1 MPPTQGLLLHRSLEK
16 WEANNINKLHLILL
30 LPVDVYI
37 WGSSLFSF
45 QVCSAS
51 GIQPSLWS
59 KWRPYLFLVFPFPH
73 PSLLSITPWPFT
85 DWLQLRPWIS
95 SSWTKVRLQC
105 KNNKGKTNVLQS
117 SMYSPQTAFGVK
129 LYLELP
135 HFKSLKTQTCWFGN
149 LSAFLLKKIL
159 GSLWFFS
166 SFSFSFFEIKKA
178 IQTEGLQG
186 KTYWFCLSSSKT
198 EQILDTLINMKFY
211 SIYPVHFY
219 HNEGLVVFQ

>member
-1 MPPTQGLLLHRSLEK
+1 MPPTHGLLLHRSLK
-16 WEANNINKLHLILL
+16 KQEANNINKLHLILL
-30 LPVDVYI
+30 LSVDVYI
-37 WGSSLFSF
+37 WGWSLFSF
-45 QVCSAS
+45 QVCSVS

-135 HFKSLKTQTCWFGN
+135 HFKSLKTQICWFEN
-149 LSAFLLKKIL
+149 PVFLCRKKIL
-159 GSLWFFS
+159 GLCFS
-166 SFSFSFFEIKKA
+166 VFSFFFFFI
-178 IQTEGLQG
+178 
-186 KTYWFCLSSSKT
+186 F
-198 EQILDTLINMKFY
+198 F
-211 SIYPVHFY
+211 
-219 HNEGLVVFQ
+219 

>member
-1 MPPTQGLLLHRSLEK
+1 MPPTQGFLLHRSLEK
-16 WEANNINKLHLILL
+16 QEANNINKLCLILW

-37 WGSSLFSF
+37 WSSSLFSF
-45 QVCSAS
+45 QVCSVS
-51 GIQPSLWS
+51 RIQPSLWS

-117 SMYSPQTAFGVK
+117 SMYCPQTAFGVK

-135 HFKSLKTQTCWFGN
+135 HFKSLKTQICWFGN
-149 LSAFLLKKIL
+149 LSASLQKKIWVSVFLFLL
-159 GSLWFFS
+159 FS
-166 SFSFSFFEIKKA
+166 SFSFSFFKIKRQFWQRGYKEKLTGFA
-178 IQTEGLQG
+178 
-186 KTYWFCLSSSKT
+186 
-198 EQILDTLINMKFY
+198 
-211 SIYPVHFY
+211 
-219 HNEGLVVFQ
+219 